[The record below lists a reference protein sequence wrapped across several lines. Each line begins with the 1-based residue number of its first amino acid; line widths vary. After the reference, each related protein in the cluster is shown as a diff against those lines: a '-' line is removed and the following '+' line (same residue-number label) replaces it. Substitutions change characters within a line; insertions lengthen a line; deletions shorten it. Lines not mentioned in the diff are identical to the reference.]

1 MAQQS
6 WQVNAK
12 HPTFRKL
19 FPEYLQEP
27 PSSSS
32 STQQLRGRQKQK
44 QGLAGEVNAPAAQT
58 EASSSS
64 AAGASSG
71 QGTDAAD
78 DAQNAVPG
86 TAGVEGSEEQP
97 SAKELIDRTIEQAM
111 QQMRMKPRAQGRH

>member
-27 PSSSS
+27 PSSSN
-32 STQQLRGRQKQK
+32 STAQQLRGRQKQN
-44 QGLAGEVNAPAAQT
+44 QGMTGEVKAPAAQT
-58 EASSSS
+58 EASSSKK
-64 AAGASSG
+64 AGAGSD
-71 QGTDAAD
+71 QGADTAD
-78 DAQNAVPG
+78 DAQA
-86 TAGVEGSEEQP
+86 AGADGGEGQP

-111 QQMRMKPRAQGRH
+111 QQMRMKPRAQNRP